1 MKLAELMQQI
11 QQASGSEPNM
21 MALKEKCDSLG
32 INLENIYQELEMNS
46 AYAESHRDISREA
59 GLVRLHSH
67 SFYELIYCVSCDN
80 VQYLIGTERYRLQRG
95 DVIWIPPGVSHCPL
109 FSDDMKRPYERI
121 VLWVN
126 AEKMTEFF
134 NRWPDMDLQRNLS
147 CCQYLLRTAG
157 MARERELREAF
168 QRGCRESEKRLP
180 GWETALYGNTNLLL
194 TLLIRAMNGRGEQ
207 PLREKTELLDEL
219 LSYVSEHL
227 QERITVSDTAR
238 KLHVSESTITHLCS
252 KRLGLSFYRYVT
264 QQRLDRARRLMLEK
278 GDLSTVA
285 EQAGFCDYTAF
296 FRAFKREYGLSPGEY
311 RKIHGDTS
319 HEESPAGR
327 RANPDPGS
335 KLTGH

>member
-1 MKLAELMQQI
+1 
-11 QQASGSEPNM
+11 
-21 MALKEKCDSLG
+21 
-32 INLENIYQELEMNS
+32 
-46 AYAESHRDISREA
+46 
-59 GLVRLHSH
+59 
-67 SFYELIYCVSCDN
+67 
-80 VQYLIGTERYRLQRG
+80 
-95 DVIWIPPGVSHCPL
+95 
-109 FSDDMKRPYERI
+109 MKRPYERI

-134 NRWPDMDLQRNLS
+134 TRWPDVNLQRDLS
-147 CCQYLLRTAG
+147 CQYLLRTAG

-327 RANPDPGS
+327 RANPDPGG